1 MADMIPD
8 VCPFGRHP
16 CNLLHRELTPSEK
29 MWLGREIVSGE
40 QTTVELHAEYQ
51 LPFKNLYRYRDKYVN
66 GDNFYNRKGRPAIL
80 GGVQKAKL
88 IECLTTSDYQMRSE
102 DHKAKF
108 QELAEEHAEE
118 RHKAKSQVKRISR
131 RTLARYEDELNI
143 KTGNAEVTTNTK
155 LPRQ

>member
-1 MADMIPD
+1 MGIISLIAKADQ
-8 VCPFGRHP
+8 PF
-16 CNLLHRELTPSEK
+16 
-29 MWLGREIVSGE
+29 W
-40 QTTVELHAEYQ
+40 
-51 LPFKNLYRYRDKYVN
+51 
-66 GDNFYNRKGRPAIL
+66 GD
-80 GGVQKAKL
+80 VQKAKL